1 VTDHPTADWTV
12 QQFRMVL
19 SGEQFH
25 RRIIHDRDSIYS
37 EGVDATLAAIGLTIL
52 RTPVRAP
59 EANAFCERLIGSMRR
74 ECLDWLDPAE

>member
-1 VTDHPTADWTV
+1 
-12 QQFRMVL
+12 MVL